1 MLVLLEKKVGKTSIR
16 GTKDCSIYNYDVNG
30 QRFRNCHDLRRFY
43 ILYGLG
49 RKLAKS
55 GLENTALMMILSN
68 VKLIQEILYLM
79 QLTNPPENNS
89 HIIQCHQ

>member
-1 MLVLLEKKVGKTSIR
+1 MVKQAYEVP
-16 GTKDCSIYNYDVNG
+16 KDCSIYNYDVNG

-79 QLTNPPENNS
+79 QRTNPPENNS